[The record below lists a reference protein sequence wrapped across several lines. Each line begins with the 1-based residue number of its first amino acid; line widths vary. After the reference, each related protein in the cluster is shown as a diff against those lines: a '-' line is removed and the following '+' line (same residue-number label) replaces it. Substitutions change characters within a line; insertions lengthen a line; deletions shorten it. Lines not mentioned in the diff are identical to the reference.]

1 MRPYLVLILSPAKT
15 YNIFICKLHHCI
27 FYYTSSTRCQQSPL
41 SKLAFA
47 ANLPEKM
54 QSAKY
59 PMKEKTVVSFVYF
72 SSDINEY
79 ALVLFGNKHEDLKR
93 MVCLYFFNKWKQ
105 NKHTNIYF
113 QWWKKKIIHV
123 SICHK
128 QNKNIFAETI
138 STKCIETLYISQSLS
153 IMLFC
158 LLYYTC
164 RLIYVFWI
172 TIQIMNIAILVTKRQ
187 SYGIHR
193 NHLTP
198 VWTSS
203 CKIHYNSQWKT

>member
-1 MRPYLVLILSPAKT
+1 MRPQLVLILSPAKT

-41 SKLAFA
+41 SKLAIA

-93 MVCLYFFNKWKQ
+93 TVCLYFFNKWKTEQ
-105 NKHTNIYF
+105 TYKHLF
-113 QWWKKKIIHV
+113 SVMKFFFIHV

-153 IMLFC
+153 IILFC
-158 LLYYTC
+158 LPYYTC
-164 RLIYVFWI
+164 RLIYVF
-172 TIQIMNIAILVTKRQ
+172 
-187 SYGIHR
+187 
-193 NHLTP
+193 
-198 VWTSS
+198 
-203 CKIHYNSQWKT
+203 